1 MIKTTEF
8 IDRLEQ
14 IVYLLLVFI
23 LILSSVFI
31 AIYSPIGAYKL
42 TQQGTDP
49 IHAAFLVLKDLLL
62 VMIMLEVLWLITD
75 YLKTKTINV
84 EPFIIIGIISAIR
97 KILIVGAHPL
107 KMASKSK
114 VILNMKEIILYTG
127 VVLILVIALFI
138 VRWGKCLRE
147 KVKINSKRN

>member
-1 MIKTTEF
+1 MIKITEF

-14 IVYLLLVFI
+14 IVYLLLVLI

-31 AIYSPIGAYKL
+31 AIYSPIEAYQL
-42 TQQGTDP
+42 TRQGTDP

-75 YLKTKTINV
+75 YLKRKTINV

-97 KILIVGAHPL
+97 KVLIVGAHPFEG
-107 KMASKSK
+107 ASESN
-114 VILNMKEIILYTG
+114 ILLNMKEVILYTG
-127 VVLILVIALFI
+127 VVLVLVVALFI

-147 KVKINSKRN
+147 RVKINSKRD